1 MIARSLVVAGS
12 MFAAMVSGAAA
23 QSTCGEYDFA
33 TPFVASWLAVEEF
46 AGAQDA
52 VEKIKTVSDGGCHQQ
67 MVVEQLE
74 KALGGRAG
82 YKLAAVS
89 ALTQKQF
96 GIDQPLVGVLFADGI
111 LKSGATVTAKDGI
124 RPVVELDLA
133 VRVASEAINEA
144 STHEEALAAIDAFV
158 PFIEISDLPVP
169 RGVKVNGGLYQAMN
183 VGARIGVAGD
193 PVAVANDEAAIERLA
208 TLKASLRDGAGK
220 LLVEGDGSALLGH
233 PLDAV
238 LRLANEAKAR
248 NWRIKEGDLLSLG
261 SFGRVADFS
270 PGQRLTAVYEGLGAT
285 AARVTVTLR

>member
-1 MIARSLVVAGS
+1 MVARPLVVAVLAL
-12 MFAAMVSGAAA
+12 AATMSGVRA
-23 QSTCGEYDFA
+23 QSTCGQYDFV
-33 TPFVASWLAVEEF
+33 TPFVDSWLAAKEF

-52 VEKIKTVSDGGCHQQ
+52 AEKIKTVSDGACHQE
-67 MVVEQLE
+67 MVVARLE
-74 KALGGRAG
+74 EALGGRAG
-82 YKLAAVS
+82 YKAAATHAV
-89 ALTQKQF
+89 TQKQF
-96 GIDQPLVGVLFADGI
+96 GIDGPLLGVLFRDGI
-111 LKSGATVTAKDGI
+111 LKSGATVTARDGV

-144 STHEEALAAIDAFV
+144 ESREDVLAAIDAFV

-183 VGARIGVAGD
+183 VGARLGVAGD
-193 PVAVANDEAAIERLA
+193 PVAVMNDEATIERLA
-208 TLKASLRDGAGK
+208 GLKAQLRDGAEK
-220 LLVEGDGSALLGH
+220 VLVEGDGSALSGH

-238 LRLANEAKAR
+238 LFVVKEARAR

-270 PGQRLTAVYEGLGAT
+270 PGQRLTAVYEGLGET